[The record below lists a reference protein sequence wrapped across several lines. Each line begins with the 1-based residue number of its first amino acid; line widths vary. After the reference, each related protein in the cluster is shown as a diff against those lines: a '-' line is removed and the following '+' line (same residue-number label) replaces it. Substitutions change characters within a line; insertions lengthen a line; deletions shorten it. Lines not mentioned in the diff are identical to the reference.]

1 MVVSNNYSSCDDKS
15 VQMKPVRVLLQ
26 NILRKSQEG
35 TTADMVAMLPET
47 IVQNCDIKSL
57 EDAKKPYTCSLCNK
71 SFTQN
76 DTMIIHMQTHTK
88 EKPFTCSLCS
98 KPFSTKSNLTKHLRI
113 HTGEK
118 PFSCMICKKLFSQ
131 SSEVKSHMR
140 IHTGDKPFSCMIC
153 NKLFAQK
160 SQMKSHMQTHTGEKL
175 FACSHCNKSYAL
187 RYSLKMHLMSHT
199 SKKPHSDVMEESKVL
214 PKNVFGVPKKFKTK
228 QQTAMLKLNKSPRKI
243 KQHLHVQFV

>member
-1 MVVSNNYSSCDDKS
+1 MVVSNHYSSCNDKS

-118 PFSCMICKKLFSQ
+118 PFSCMIFKKLFSQ

-214 PKNVFGVPKKFKTK
+214 PKNVFGVPKK
-228 QQTAMLKLNKSPRKI
+228 LKLNS
-243 KQHLHVQFV
+243 KQQC

>member
-76 DTMIIHMQTHTK
+76 DTMIIHMQTHNK
-88 EKPFTCSLCS
+88 EKTFTCILCS
-98 KPFSTKSNLTKHLRI
+98 KPFSFNSKLTYL
-113 HTGEK
+113 
-118 PFSCMICKKLFSQ
+118 L
-131 SSEVKSHMR
+131 
-140 IHTGDKPFSCMIC
+140 
-153 NKLFAQK
+153 
-160 SQMKSHMQTHTGEKL
+160 
-175 FACSHCNKSYAL
+175 
-187 RYSLKMHLMSHT
+187 
-199 SKKPHSDVMEESKVL
+199 DV
-214 PKNVFGVPKKFKTK
+214 
-228 QQTAMLKLNKSPRKI
+228 
-243 KQHLHVQFV
+243 